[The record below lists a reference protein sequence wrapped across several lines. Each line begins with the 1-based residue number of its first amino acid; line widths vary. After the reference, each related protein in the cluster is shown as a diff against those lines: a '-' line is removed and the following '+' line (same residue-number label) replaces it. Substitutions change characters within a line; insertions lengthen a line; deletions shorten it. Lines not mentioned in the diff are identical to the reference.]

1 MSVGPAQ
8 SRRAFLPAPSTRNA
22 IVLKKK
28 GFALGVLA
36 VLAVAASFVPALTF
50 ASTSPAA
57 AASTAWPRFF
67 VAQDGVAL
75 SQFPS
80 RSRLAAAVRVLA
92 TQPVATPGR
101 WRASSSA
108 AWLSVTPHGRTGQ
121 PLRLTADPTG
131 LATDTLHSATITLRG
146 TAGSS
151 VIGSISMRVSLWIGS
166 SDPGNQTIDHDAVSL
181 AANPVEPWVYVS
193 DGSSNID
200 VFNVYSGRLVRSFT
214 GVATSVGRLQTSSDG
229 SELFAVDT
237 TNYRIVALNA
247 ISGRILKR
255 YALAGPI
262 SSDFSF
268 AYARPAG
275 ISTLFAPGQAAI
287 DVATGNQVSSPLTG
301 GFFYDPFITSTAD
314 GSHLAIVERG
324 LSPGSLYSYTVASD
338 HGYLTITQV
347 NGSALAGSNCP
358 DVAISPDGSRLYPA
372 CGWPYEFDVY
382 DFASLEQ
389 IQTLAATNYPNNAE
403 FDSDG
408 DFVGGLDGIY
418 NPADVFVYDVSG
430 HSLGTVPEI
439 EYAQS
444 QGDALMQ
451 ISGDSTRV
459 ISGMWNP
466 GGQLMFREMPRP

>member
-1 MSVGPAQ
+1 M
-8 SRRAFLPAPSTRNA
+8 
-22 IVLKKK
+22 LKKK

-36 VLAVAASFVPALTF
+36 VLALAASLVPALAF
-50 ASTSPAA
+50 ASTFPSAA
-57 AASTAWPRFF
+57 VSTAWPRFF
-67 VAQDGVAL
+67 VAQDGIAL

-80 RSRLAAAVRVLA
+80 RSRLEAAVGVRA

-121 PLRLTADPTG
+121 PLHLTADPMG
-131 LATDTLHSATITLRG
+131 LATDTLHTATITLRG
-146 TAGSS
+146 TPGSS
-151 VIGSISMRVSLWIGS
+151 VVGSISMHVSLWIGS
-166 SDPGNQTIDHDAVSL
+166 SDPGNQTINSDAVSL
-181 AANPVEPWVYVS
+181 VANPVEPWVYVS

-200 VFNVYSGRLVRSFT
+200 VFNVYSGRLVKSFT
-214 GVATSVGRLQTSSDG
+214 GVASSVGQLQTSSDG
-229 SELFAVDT
+229 AKLFAVDT
-237 TNYRIVALNA
+237 TNYRIVAVNA
-247 ISGRILKR
+247 ISGRILKL

-262 SSDFSF
+262 NGDFSF
-268 AYARPAG
+268 AYARPG
-275 ISTLFAPGQAAI
+275 GVPTLFAPGQAAI

-314 GSHLAIVERG
+314 GSHLAVLERG

-338 HGYLTITQV
+338 NGHLTITQV
-347 NGSALAGSNCP
+347 NGSMIAGENCP

-382 DFASLEQ
+382 DFASLNQ
-389 IQTLAATNYPNNAE
+389 IQTLTATNYPNNAE

-430 HSLGTVPEI
+430 YSLGTVPEI

-444 QGDALMQ
+444 QGAALMQ

-459 ISGMWNP
+459 ISGMSDP
-466 GGQLMFREMPRP
+466 SGQLMFREMPRP